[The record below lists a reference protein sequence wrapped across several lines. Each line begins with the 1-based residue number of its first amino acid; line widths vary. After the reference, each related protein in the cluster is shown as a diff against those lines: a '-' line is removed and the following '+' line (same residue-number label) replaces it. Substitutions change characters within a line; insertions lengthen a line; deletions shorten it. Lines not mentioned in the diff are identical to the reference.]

1 MWFTKVS
8 LNNPVFATMV
18 MLAFVVLGLFS
29 LQRLQVDQFPNVDF
43 PVVVVTAEY
52 PGAAPPIVESEVTK
66 KIEEA
71 VNSVAGIN
79 ALYSR
84 SYEGMSVVIIEFQ
97 LHIEG
102 RKAADDVREKIGQ
115 VRPLLRDEVKEPRVL
130 RFDPASRPIWS
141 VAVLPDTAP
150 PQGVSAPPGG
160 NAAGEAAQRGGPN
173 AAGPSQGVS
182 APSGGSAA
190 GEVAQRGGTNA
201 AGPPQGVSAPSGG
214 SAAGEAAQ
222 RGGTLSHVDLTNWA
236 DQVLKKRLEN
246 VRGVGAVTLVGGA
259 KRELNIYLQPQAMEA
274 LGVTPSQVMAAVS
287 GENQDQPLGS
297 VRTRGQDLTVQLEGR
312 MERPEDFGRIIVARR
327 GATATSSGTPIYLD
341 QVATVHDGAQELDTI
356 ALRNDQRTLLLSVQ
370 KAQDEN
376 TIQVVDGLNA
386 TLKALRA
393 ELPAG
398 IRLEP
403 VVDASR
409 PIRVAVTNV
418 RQTLIEGAVLTVLIV
433 FLFLNSWRSTVITGL
448 TLPISIIGTFFF
460 MQLLGFTI
468 NMITLMALSLCVGLL
483 IDDAIVVREN
493 IVRHAHMGKAPY
505 PAALDG
511 TREIGLAVLATTLS
525 IVAVFLPIGFMQGII
540 GKFFHEFGLTIVAAV
555 LISMFV
561 SFTLDPML
569 SSVWHDPSA
578 HGAQGGPRTLY
589 DKTLGRVTGWFD
601 RATERLAEG
610 YQRLLGWSLAH
621 KLTTLAISAAIFVL
635 SVVMVPLLGTEF
647 VPKADFSETNVAF
660 YTPQGSSL
668 EATEAKALQVDQILR
683 SYPEVKY
690 TVTTINTGSALGK
703 TNAGVYVRLVDR
715 HQRQRGADVLTA
727 DMRERLRSVPGI
739 TVTQAGMLEPVGG
752 QKQIEFS
759 LEGADQ
765 AELERLA
772 GPLMER
778 LRTIPGL
785 VDLDSSSKP
794 DKPTVQITVKREAAS
809 ELGLSTAQ
817 IAAPLRTLVAGN
829 TVGNWRAPDD
839 QTYDVIVRL
848 SPDARTTLQDLQRL
862 PLATGQNA
870 DGTPRVVR
878 LNQVA
883 TLTESTGTNQ
893 INRRAMV
900 REIQITA
907 NVQGRTTGEV
917 SAEIRRALDGIAF
930 PPGYG
935 FTFGGAT
942 KNMQESF
949 AYALQALAM
958 AIIFIYMI
966 LASQFKS
973 FLQPLALMTSLPLT
987 LIGVV
992 LALLMFR
999 STLSMFSIIGVVML
1013 MGLVTK
1019 NAILLVDFAIRA
1031 REEFIDDTGRTVP
1044 GLPRAEALLLAARV
1058 RLRPILMTTLAMIF
1072 GMVPLAFA
1080 LSEGSEQRAPMGQAV
1095 IGGVITSSLLT
1106 LVVVPV
1112 VYCYMDDLARWA
1124 RARMGRGQ
1132 PAPVPPKIKGL
1143 S

>member
-8 LNNPVFATMV
+8 LNNPVFAAMV

-43 PVVVVTAEY
+43 PVVVISTEY
-52 PGAAPPIVESEVTK
+52 PGAAPTIVESEVTK
-66 KIEEA
+66 KVEEA

-84 SYEGMSVVIIEFQ
+84 SYENLSVVIVEFQ
-97 LHIEG
+97 LHIQG
-102 RKAADDVREKIGQ
+102 RKAAEDVREKIGQ

-130 RFDPASRPIWS
+130 RFDPASRAIWS
-141 VAVLPDTAP
+141 VAVLP
-150 PQGVSAPPGG
+150 Q
-160 NAAGEAAQRGGPN
+160 AADGRA
-173 AAGPSQGVS
+173 
-182 APSGGSAA
+182 APSPI
-190 GEVAQRGGTNA
+190 E
-201 AGPPQGVSAPSGG
+201 
-214 SAAGEAAQ
+214 
-222 RGGTLSHVDLTNWA
+222 LTNWA

-246 VRGVGAVTLVGGA
+246 VRGVGAVQLVGGA
-259 KRELNIYLQPQAMEA
+259 KREIHIQLRPPALEA
-274 LGVTPSQVMAAVS
+274 LGVTPEQVMAAVR
-287 GENQDQPLGS
+287 GDNQDQPLGAL
-297 VRTRGQDLTVQLEGR
+297 RTAAQELTVQLAGR
-312 MERPEDFGRIIVARR
+312 VERPEDFARLVVARR
-327 GATATSSGTPIYLD
+327 GGAPVHLG
-341 QVATVHDGAQELDTI
+341 QVADVRDGAQEQESL
-356 ALRNDQRTLLLSVQ
+356 ALHNGQRTLLLNVQ

-376 TIQVVDGLNA
+376 TIGVVDGLY
-386 TLKALRA
+386 RA
-393 ELPAG
+393 VAEMQSELPPG

-403 VVDASR
+403 VVDQSR
-409 PIRVAVTNV
+409 PIRVAVQNV
-418 RQTLIEGAVLTVLIV
+418 RQTLLEGAVLTVLIV

-460 MQLLGFTI
+460 MQVLGFTV

-493 IVRHAHMGKAPY
+493 IVRHAQMGKRSY
-505 PAALDG
+505 DAAMDG
-511 TREIGLAVLATTLS
+511 TQEIGLAVLATTLS

-555 LISMFV
+555 MISMFV

-569 SSVWHDPSA
+569 SSVWHDPSIHA
-578 HGAQGGPRTLY
+578 HGQRAGPPVTLY
-589 DKTLGRVTGWFD
+589 ERTIGRVTGWFD
-601 RATERLAEG
+601 HASDRLADG

-621 KLTTLAISAAIFVL
+621 KPLTLLIAAAIFGL
-635 SVVMVPLLGTEF
+635 SVAMVRLLGTEF

-660 YTPQGSSL
+660 FTPQGSSL
-668 EATEAKALQVDQILR
+668 EATEAKAHQVDAILR
-683 SYPEVKY
+683 GYPEVRY
-690 TVTTINTGSALGK
+690 TVATLNSGNALGK
-703 TNAGVYVRLVDR
+703 TNASLYIRLVDR
-715 HQRQRGADVLTA
+715 HERTRNADDLAADFRQR
-727 DMRERLRSVPGI
+727 LRAVPGI
-739 TVTQAGMLEPVGG
+739 TVTQAGLLEPVGG

-759 LEGADQ
+759 LQGPDQ

-772 GPLMER
+772 RPLMEQ
-778 LRTIPGL
+778 LRDIPGL

-794 DKPTVQITVKREAAS
+794 DKPTVEVTVKREAAS

-817 IAAPLRTLVAGN
+817 IAAPLRTLIAGT

-848 SPDARTTLQDLQRL
+848 AADARTAPRDLERL
-862 PLATGQNA
+862 PLTAGVNA
-870 DGTPRVVR
+870 DGTPRIVR

-883 TLTESTGTNQ
+883 SLSEATGTNQ
-893 INRRAMV
+893 INRRAML

-907 NVQGRTTGEV
+907 NTHGRATGEV
-917 SAEIRRALDGIAF
+917 SGDIRAALARMAF
-930 PPGYG
+930 PPGYSYS
-935 FTFGGAT
+935 FGGAT
-942 KNMQESF
+942 KNMEESF
-949 AYALQALAM
+949 TYALQALAM

-973 FLQPLALMTSLPLT
+973 FVQPLALMTSLPLT

-992 LALLMFR
+992 LALLMFG
-999 STLSMFSIIGVVML
+999 SAMSMFSIIGIVML

-1031 REEFIDDTGRTVP
+1031 REGRVSEGGVTEA
-1044 GLPRAEALLLAARV
+1044 LPREQALLAAARV
-1058 RLRPILMTTLAMIF
+1058 RLRPILMTTLAMVF

-1080 LSEGSEQRAPMGQAV
+1080 VSEGSEQRAPMGQAV

-1112 VYCYMDDLARWA
+1112 VYCYLDDLACWLKRRFH
-1124 RARMGRGQ
+1124 RAPPDQ
-1132 PAPVPPKIKGL
+1132 PPG
-1143 S
+1143 